1 MTKNQLADALRT
13 NVFADRGTDLQAAM
27 EYASDLIE
35 SMPDQASK
43 IPAWTAFH
51 VVLNTVSN
59 CIRELP
65 DALPA
70 TPETVTLPRADDP
83 SRGSWSEYDLLML
96 INKAIESWA
105 DDHLN
110 GSIRNWVEE
119 NIDLEHEI
127 DQHLEN
133 NVDFTEIIRDELRS
147 NLTLSISVD

>member
-65 DALPA
+65 DELVGQLPA

-96 INKAIESWA
+96 INKTIESWF
-105 DDHLN
+105 DDN
-110 GSIRNWVEE
+110 VDIDRAVEE
-119 NIDLEHEI
+119 YFE
-127 DQHLEN
+127 Q
-133 NVDFTEIIRDELRS
+133 NVDFTEIVRDELQS
-147 NLTLSISVD
+147 NISFSISVD